1 MRYGGQLHI
10 QKVIQHPARTCEIQL
25 RKPPGIV
32 VRAGQYIFLSCP
44 AVNLFQFH
52 PFTLTSAPEE
62 DYLSVHMR
70 CVGDFTNALGTR
82 LGCDFAVQ
90 KAGVEVQVND
100 FGTDAST
107 MLPRVMI
114 DGPFGSAS
122 EDVFDYEV
130 VMLVGAGIGVTPFA
144 SILKSIWYRV
154 NEVDAVIPV
163 HKVHF
168 FWICRDFESFAWF
181 RSLLLAIE
189 AEDRDGIIEV
199 HCFLT
204 ARLQQDDAGNLYI
217 HNAGAAM
224 DAITGLRSS
233 VIFGRPDWDHV
244 FRDITKRYPRS
255 DVGVFYCGP
264 KALGSSLHIKCN
276 EHSQDGSGTQFVF
289 GKENF

>member
-1 MRYGGQLHI
+1 
-10 QKVIQHPARTCEIQL
+10 
-25 RKPPGIV
+25 
-32 VRAGQYIFLSCP
+32 
-44 AVNLFQFH
+44 
-52 PFTLTSAPEE
+52 
-62 DYLSVHMR
+62 
-70 CVGDFTNALGTR
+70 
-82 LGCDFAVQ
+82 
-90 KAGVEVQVND
+90 
-100 FGTDAST
+100 
-107 MLPRVMI
+107 MI

-122 EDVFDYEV
+122 EDVFNYEV

-154 NEVDAVIPV
+154 NEPDATIPV

-189 AEDRDGIIEV
+189 QEDRDGVIEI

-204 ARLQQDDAGNLYI
+204 AKIKQDDVRNLYI
-217 HNAGAAM
+217 HNAGAAT

-233 VIFGRPDWDHV
+233 VIFGRPDWNRV
-244 FRDITKRYPRS
+244 FLDVKKQNPRS

-276 EHSQDGSGTQFVF
+276 EHSQDDSGTQFVF